1 MMTILVAEDE
11 PLMLRALELKLK
23 REGYEVITSRNGK
36 EAMLKIEEFNPD
48 LIITDVMMP
57 FSSGLEVVGM
67 VKNGPYRRTP
77 VIVLSSMG
85 QEKIVEEAFEMGA
98 DDYVTKPFSL
108 TELSLRIRRL
118 IKYAPIPKQPQGVFV
133 KYYN

>member
-1 MMTILVAEDE
+1 MTILVAEDE

-23 REGYEVITSRNGK
+23 RDGYDVITSRNGK
-36 EAMLKIEEFNPD
+36 EAMMKIEQFNPD

-67 VKNGPYRRTP
+67 VKSSPFRRTP

-108 TELSLRIRRL
+108 TELSLRIKRL
-118 IKYAPIPKQPQGVFV
+118 LKYPVNLKQQGVFV